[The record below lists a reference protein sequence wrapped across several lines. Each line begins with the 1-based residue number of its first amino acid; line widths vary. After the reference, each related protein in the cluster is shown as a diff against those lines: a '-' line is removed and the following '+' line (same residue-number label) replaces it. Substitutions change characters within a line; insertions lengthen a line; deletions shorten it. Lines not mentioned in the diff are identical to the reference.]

1 MLFHT
6 RIIGVLHGLEK
17 ITKSFSQKL
26 LSLKIRNYYLLS
38 EHLYKQC
45 PTTGYMHFS
54 YFYAIFFPPF
64 PKMKILDKKDQFWIA
79 IPGQLEYKRRDY
91 ASLVSHLDKTLDP
104 RVRFLLLGSHNHN
117 GGDGLRLKKELQEK
131 GIEDYFIFFD
141 TFIDDAVFHNY
152 LQASDCIMPLVFKQ
166 SRYFNL
172 AISGTFN
179 LAFAHKKVQLM
190 HKSYQANTE
199 FRSGAI
205 FYEHYEIT
213 ELINT
218 LVQDHQLLTHEERTL
233 KNDPRFSLEEQ
244 KKHYLKLIES

>member
-1 MLFHT
+1 M
-6 RIIGVLHGLEK
+6 E
-17 ITKSFSQKL
+17 
-26 LSLKIRNYYLLS
+26 
-38 EHLYKQC
+38 
-45 PTTGYMHFS
+45 
-54 YFYAIFFPPF
+54 
-64 PKMKILDKKDQFWIA
+64 ILDKKDQFLIA
-79 IPGQLEYKRRDY
+79 VPGQLEYKRRDY
-91 ASLVSHLDKTLDP
+91 ASLVAHLDKNLDP
-104 RVRFLLLGSHNHN
+104 KVRFSLLGSHNHN
-117 GGDGLRLKKELQEK
+117 RGDGMRLKKELQDK

-179 LAFAHKKVQLM
+179 LVFAHKKVQFM
-190 HKSYQANTE
+190 HKSYQANAE

-205 FYEHYEIT
+205 FYEHYKIT

-218 LVQDHQLLTHEERTL
+218 LVQNHKLLIHEETTL

-244 KKHYLKLIES
+244 KKHYLKLIQS